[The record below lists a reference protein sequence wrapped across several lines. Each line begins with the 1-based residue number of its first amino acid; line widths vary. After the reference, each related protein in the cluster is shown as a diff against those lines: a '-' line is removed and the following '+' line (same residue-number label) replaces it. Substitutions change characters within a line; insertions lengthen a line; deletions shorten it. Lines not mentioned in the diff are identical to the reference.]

1 MSKRVDTSGINPDFV
16 IAQTK
21 SSNREQKPDTMPPP
35 EPQVVPEE
43 TVRPEPVPV
52 EAVPP
57 PATEPSGE
65 LTAAES
71 VHEVPTAAPRKR
83 KRGQVE
89 TYDDVFLKRK
99 ELKTRQ
105 SVYISQE
112 IHASIARL
120 VHVLALAGKDIS
132 VGGYIDNVLSEHLE
146 SHKDVIAEMF
156 RQQLDQFL

>member
-1 MSKRVDTSGINPDFV
+1 MSKRIDTSGINPDFV
-16 IAQTK
+16 IAQAK
-21 SSNREQKPDTMPPP
+21 SSNREQKPDSI
-35 EPQVVPEE
+35 PQTDVPEK

-52 EAVPP
+52 EAISS
-57 PATEPSGE
+57 PATEPSVE

-71 VHEVPTAAPRKR
+71 VQEVPVAAPRKR

-89 TYDDVFLKRK
+89 AYDDVFLKRK

-112 IHASIARL
+112 IHTSIARL
-120 VHVLALAGKDIS
+120 VHVLALAGKEIS

-146 SHKDVIAEMF
+146 SHKEVIADMF

>member
-1 MSKRVDTSGINPDFV
+1 MSKRIDTSGINPDFV
-16 IAQTK
+16 IAQAK
-21 SSNREQKPDTMPPP
+21 SSNREQKLDPIPPT
-35 EPQVVPEE
+35 VVPKK
-43 TVRPEPVPV
+43 TVRPESVPV
-52 EAVPP
+52 EAAPP
-57 PATEPSGE
+57 PATEPSVE

-71 VHEVPTAAPRKR
+71 VQEVPVAAPRKR

-112 IHASIARL
+112 IHTSIARL
-120 VHVLALAGKDIS
+120 VHVLALAGKEIS
-132 VGGYIDNVLSEHLE
+132 VGGYIDNVLSEHLD
-146 SHKDVIAEMF
+146 SHKEVIADMF